1 MNAGRT
7 APSATK
13 PPSSSRENTRLW
25 KLPAY
30 GKPLESAS
38 SHRPWKTPPIHRPR
52 FPQLPQPLLLEE
64 KKPELD
70 DESGSPSS
78 TPLSYRPVRKP
89 GSRHCRFC
97 DLCTPRLISPHIN
110 DGS

>member
-13 PPSSSRENTRLW
+13 PQSSSRKNTRLW
-25 KLPAY
+25 KLPACR
-30 GKPLESAS
+30 KPLENAS
-38 SHRPWKTPPIHRPR
+38 SHRPWKTPPIRRLR
-52 FPQLPQPLLLEE
+52 FPQLLQPLLLEE

-78 TPLSYRPVRKP
+78 TPPLPYRLVRKP
-89 GSRHCRFC
+89 SRHR
-97 DLCTPRLISPHIN
+97 RLRE
-110 DGS
+110 GVR